1 MLSSYP
7 VHLEGNYTNDIEYR
21 IFLRNIFSM
30 NHNCPWDATEIH
42 QIDDVSLDEFDYDEI
57 LTSTLL
63 DAIYEETIQIP
74 AFKTLYEKAAAKM
87 MSCDHT
93 IGIAVLFSYSFAYLF
108 HKCISKYITH
118 TNWNFK
124 DQNEF
129 IQLTKLLT
137 K

>member
-7 VHLEGNYTNDIEYR
+7 VHLEGIYKNDIEYR

-30 NHNCPWDATEIH
+30 NHNCPWDASEVH
-42 QIDDVSLDEFDYDEI
+42 NIDIVSLDEFDYDEI
-57 LTSTLL
+57 LTSKLL
-63 DAIYEETIQIP
+63 DSIFEETKEVP
-74 AFKTLYEKAAAKM
+74 AFKMLYEKAAASM
-87 MSCDHT
+87 MSCDPA
-93 IGIAVLFSYSFAYLF
+93 IGIAVLFSYSFAHLF
-108 HKCISKYITH
+108 HKCVSKYITH

-129 IQLTKLLT
+129 IQLTQLLT